1 MILLGVVE
9 VLFLLAALA
18 GVAMWSVP
26 AALVLAGVLG
36 VVAVE
41 RAQAQRKGTP

>member
-1 MILLGVVE
+1 MVILMVE
-9 VLFLLAALA
+9 VLFVLVALV
-18 GVAMWSVP
+18 GVGMWSVP

-41 RAQAQRKGTP
+41 RAQALRRTTS